1 MLEIGSVIDGRY
13 KILNEVG
20 RGGMSVVYLAMNEKA
35 NKQWAVKEV
44 RKDGRQNFEVV
55 KQGLIVETDLLKKLR
70 HPSLPSIIDVIDDK
84 DSFLIVMDYIEGN
97 PLSSALEESG
107 AQPQNQ
113 VIAWAIQL
121 CDVLGYLHA
130 QSPPIIYRDMKPSN
144 IMLKPDGNLT
154 LIDFGTAREFK
165 EKNLADTVCLGTIGY
180 AAPEQ
185 FGRMGQ
191 TDARTDVYCL
201 GVTLYHLLTGQNP
214 CEPPYEI
221 YPIRYWNPQLSSG
234 LEAIIQKCTQ
244 LNPED
249 RYQSCAELLYALDHY
264 DEMDEGYRRKQ
275 KRKLNVF
282 FATSGAAVLFLIIG
296 CLCTGMRVHVNNSD
310 YDNNIKQAE
319 LSATD
324 EEKIDYYAKAIDILP
339 GNSEAYFGIIEAFK
353 DDAVF
358 SLEEEELFK
367 KKINSNLTVLQQN
380 SDYGDLAFEIGKL
393 YWYYYDYG
401 KTENSDNQITRMKSA
416 IQWFE
421 AACTYGGEDSSYYT
435 MAEMYRDIGQ
445 FNRDITLNVQ
455 EASDKGT
462 YLPYW
467 ENITKLVATVSESQ
481 DENEIV
487 NLEVY
492 KLAMNAVETYA
503 RKFKADD
510 VAQEDMKALLE
521 QVKTGT
527 EQVDT
532 TTDKTE
538 EMKNDI
544 LKRLQDAEAAVENAY
559 AKDTEVKA
567 S

>member
-191 TDARTDVYCL
+191 TDARTDIYCL
-201 GVTLYHLLTGQNP
+201 GATLYHLVTGQDP
-214 CEPPYEI
+214 SEPPYEI
-221 YPIRYWNPQLSSG
+221 GPIRQINPALSDG
-234 LEAIIQKCTQ
+234 LERIIRKCTRR
-244 LNPED
+244 NPED
-249 RYQSCAELLYALDHY
+249 RYQSCAELMYALKHY
-264 DEMDEGYRRKQ
+264 DEIDEVYQKKQKKKLVVFLVSLFLTAACAGICLWGYFGSEQKKSENYDEILKGALDYQDYYQAILIDPTRKEAYEKLNDALTSDLILTKEEGQQLLQLQIGLDEKDSNGFSKKQDVLAELKNCNPEGYPEVCYEIGTSF
-275 KRKLNVF
+275 LFFYDVNVDRDRYISAKKWF
-282 FATSGAAVLFLIIG
+282 QEAVDQYPLAQIYCDIADCLELI
-296 CLCTGMRVHVNNSD
+296 NQ
-310 YDNNIKQAE
+310 YDNAKVKQ
-319 LSATD
+319 TD
-324 EEKIDYYAKAIDILP
+324 KMYDVYRQLWEKIQELKSTADR
-339 GNSEAYFGIIEAFK
+339 FGDVDVKLQLWTEINDMLNAQVVPF
-353 DDAVF
+353 
-358 SLEEEELFK
+358 LEV
-367 KKINSNLTVLQQN
+367 TQV
-380 SDYGDLAFEIGKL
+380 
-393 YWYYYDYG
+393 
-401 KTENSDNQITRMKSA
+401 
-416 IQWFE
+416 
-421 AACTYGGEDSSYYT
+421 
-435 MAEMYRDIGQ
+435 
-445 FNRDITLNVQ
+445 
-455 EASDKGT
+455 
-462 YLPYW
+462 
-467 ENITKLVATVSESQ
+467 
-481 DENEIV
+481 NEIK
-487 NLEVY
+487 NL
-492 KLAMNAVETYA
+492 L
-503 RKFKADD
+503 
-510 VAQEDMKALLE
+510 
-521 QVKTGT
+521 
-527 EQVDT
+527 
-532 TTDKTE
+532 
-538 EMKNDI
+538 NDI
-544 LKRLQDAEAAVENAY
+544 LKESDAIHKSVIVQEIKNLQQKIIETVQKINSVQKEAG
-559 AKDTEVKA
+559 T

>member
-84 DSFLIVMDYIEGN
+84 DSFLIVMDYIEGT

-191 TDARTDVYCL
+191 TDARTDIYCL
-201 GVTLYHLLTGQNP
+201 GATLYHLVTGQDP
-214 CEPPYEI
+214 SAPPYEI
-221 YPIRYWNPQLSSG
+221 GPIRQINPALSDG
-234 LEAIIQKCTQ
+234 LERIIRKCTRR
-244 LNPED
+244 NPED
-249 RYQSCAELLYALDHY
+249 RYQSCAELMYALKHY
-264 DEMDEGYRRKQ
+264 DEINEVYQKKQKKKLVVFLVSLFLTAACAGICLWGYFGSEQKKSENYDEILKGALDYQDYYQAILIDPTRKEAYEELNDALTSDLILTKEEGQQLLQLQIGLDEKDSNGFSKKQDVLAELKNCNPEGYSEVCYEIGTSF
-275 KRKLNVF
+275 LFFYDVNVDRDRYISAKKWF
-282 FATSGAAVLFLIIG
+282 QEAVDQYPLAQIYCDIADCLELI
-296 CLCTGMRVHVNNSD
+296 NQ
-310 YDNNIKQAE
+310 YDNAKVKQ
-319 LSATD
+319 TD
-324 EEKIDYYAKAIDILP
+324 KMYDVYRQLWEKIQELKSTADR
-339 GNSEAYFGIIEAFK
+339 FGDVDVKLQLWTEINDMLNAQVVPF
-353 DDAVF
+353 
-358 SLEEEELFK
+358 LEV
-367 KKINSNLTVLQQN
+367 TQV
-380 SDYGDLAFEIGKL
+380 
-393 YWYYYDYG
+393 
-401 KTENSDNQITRMKSA
+401 
-416 IQWFE
+416 
-421 AACTYGGEDSSYYT
+421 
-435 MAEMYRDIGQ
+435 
-445 FNRDITLNVQ
+445 
-455 EASDKGT
+455 
-462 YLPYW
+462 
-467 ENITKLVATVSESQ
+467 
-481 DENEIV
+481 NEIK
-487 NLEVY
+487 NL
-492 KLAMNAVETYA
+492 L
-503 RKFKADD
+503 D
-510 VAQEDMKALLE
+510 
-521 QVKTGT
+521 
-527 EQVDT
+527 
-532 TTDKTE
+532 
-538 EMKNDI
+538 DI
-544 LKRLQDAEAAVENAY
+544 LKESDAIHKSVIVQEIKNLQQKIIETVQKIDSVQKEAG
-559 AKDTEVKA
+559 T

>member
-191 TDARTDVYCL
+191 TDARTDIYCL
-201 GVTLYHLLTGQNP
+201 GATLYHLVTGQDP
-214 CEPPYEI
+214 SAPPYEI
-221 YPIRYWNPQLSSG
+221 GPIRQINPALSDG
-234 LEAIIQKCTQ
+234 LERIIRKCTRR
-244 LNPED
+244 NPED
-249 RYQSCAELLYALDHY
+249 RYQSCAELMYALKHY
-264 DEMDEGYRRKQ
+264 DEIDEVYQKKQKKKLVVFLVGLFLTAACAGICLWGYFGSEQKKSENYDEILKGALDYQDYYQAILIDPTRKEAYEKLNDALTSDLILTKRRK
-275 KRKLNVF
+275 V
-282 FATSGAAVLFLIIG
+282 
-296 CLCTGMRVHVNNSD
+296 
-310 YDNNIKQAE
+310 
-319 LSATD
+319 
-324 EEKIDYYAKAIDILP
+324 
-339 GNSEAYFGIIEAFK
+339 
-353 DDAVF
+353 
-358 SLEEEELFK
+358 
-367 KKINSNLTVLQQN
+367 
-380 SDYGDLAFEIGKL
+380 
-393 YWYYYDYG
+393 
-401 KTENSDNQITRMKSA
+401 
-416 IQWFE
+416 
-421 AACTYGGEDSSYYT
+421 SSCC
-435 MAEMYRDIGQ
+435 
-445 FNRDITLNVQ
+445 
-455 EASDKGT
+455 SC
-462 YLPYW
+462 
-467 ENITKLVATVSESQ
+467 KLVWMKRTVTVFQKSRMFWL
-481 DENEIV
+481 N
-487 NLEVY
+487 
-492 KLAMNAVETYA
+492 
-503 RKFKADD
+503 
-510 VAQEDMKALLE
+510 
-521 QVKTGT
+521 
-527 EQVDT
+527 
-532 TTDKTE
+532 
-538 EMKNDI
+538 
-544 LKRLQDAEAAVENAY
+544 
-559 AKDTEVKA
+559 
-567 S
+567 